1 MDVDLTVYET
11 LAKDLCKQFAQ
22 EYVDANEFS
31 KLKEVERVMLM
42 TRFLDENVVVS
53 AQELWKAHQH
63 VFGKAMPVMALD
75 SKDKTPRDITRNLHC
90 AENLLCN
97 INANARKDPSMI
109 R

>member
-1 MDVDLTVYET
+1 MDVDLAVYEK
-11 LAKDLCKQFAQ
+11 LAKDLNKQFAD
-22 EYVDANEFS
+22 EYVNAAEFS
-31 KLKEVERVMLM
+31 KLKEDERIRLI
-42 TRFLDENVVVS
+42 TRFMDENVVIS

-63 VFGKAMPVMALD
+63 VFGKAMPIMALD

-97 INANARKDPSMI
+97 INAHSRKEPSMI